1 MTLQKKCS
9 GSEDGKLTDRNKRST
24 EKIET
29 IKEATLFFS
38 KVTGK
43 EVILKKWR
51 LKTCTNVDNVYKGRI
66 KTVIKS

>member
-43 EVILKKWR
+43 EVILKK
-51 LKTCTNVDNVYKGRI
+51 
-66 KTVIKS
+66 

>member
-51 LKTCTNVDNVYKGRI
+51 KRDSRLVQMWTMSTKEE
-66 KTVIKS
+66 